1 MAVLRQF
8 IPLLYRLIRDAEERE
23 PWAMAIL
30 AQLRQRQVVTL
41 V

>member
-8 IPLLYRLIRDAEERE
+8 IPLLYRWIRDAEEEE

-30 AQLRQRQVVTL
+30 AQLRLRQVVTL